1 MDPDRGRAPRLGRPR
16 ARVAAQ
22 VLPGRLPAGEER
34 SSAGT
39 ARRKRPR
46 RRAALLSAPRPSRP
60 SGTTPDA
67 QGAFRHL
74 RTWHAPAWLRP
85 LAAKGYSSPRGALLH
100 AWGWSRPC
108 LDTAWGGGGGGTR
121 CRWGTLPGGGGHC
134 RVGGHCRGRTLPE
147 VGGRCREREWGE
159 AEAGAGDSTGG
170 AGSGPRWE
178 GGCAAPTLP
187 QSTTPHRTGQ
197 RGRHASLSPLRTR
210 ARLVRAVLDLSPRL
224 PRPAPKLESVAN
236 HRHLISVLAFSLPDH
251 FLRFRPLSLSRH
263 HSFP

>member
-108 LDTAWGGGGGGTR
+108 LDTAWGGGGGHAA
-121 CRWGTLPGGGGHC
+121 GGGHC
-134 RVGGHCRGRTLPE
+134 RVGGDTAGWGDTAGDGHCRRWGDAAGRGSGERLRRVRETPPGVPGLAR
-147 VGGRCREREWGE
+147 GGREGVQLPPSPKAPHLIALVR
-159 AEAGAGDSTGG
+159 
-170 AGSGPRWE
+170 E
-178 GGCAAPTLP
+178 GG
-187 QSTTPHRTGQ
+187 
-197 RGRHASLSPLRTR
+197 TR
-210 ARLVRAVLDLSPRL
+210 PSPRSAPGPGSSGQCWTSHLGSHAPPPSWSQL
-224 PRPAPKLESVAN
+224 PTTVT
-236 HRHLISVLAFSLPDH
+236 
-251 FLRFRPLSLSRH
+251 
-263 HSFP
+263 